1 MHHKTQQLKDYLNGM
16 KRNNRLALERLDT
29 ISNWPELLRREVE
42 RRAIHAIEIL
52 PDDLLVAIAKG
63 EVNIQRAIREV
74 LAD

>member
-1 MHHKTQQLKDYLNGM
+1 MQHKTQQLKDYLNGM
-16 KRNNRLALERLDT
+16 KRNNRLALEKLDT
-29 ISNWPELLRREVE
+29 IGNWPELIRREVE

-52 PDDLLVAIAKG
+52 PDDLIMAIAKG

>member
-29 ISNWPELLRREVE
+29 IKNWPELIHGEIE

-52 PDDLLVAIAKG
+52 PDDMIMAIAKG
-63 EVNIQRAIREV
+63 EVNIQRVIREV